1 MIALFPG
8 SSFAIEWI
16 YGAAKDAL
24 SAYPG
29 DLNQDMAAV
38 RAKLDKYTESPSPAN
53 TRSLEKTAQ
62 DFLERSL
69 KAFDLDWDT
78 LREEFQTS
86 DPQLADIARLFAGDD
101 TPANRAMILLRIWKK
116 ITELGKFTIRIP
128 ENSAPEP
135 SKSFTIASTN
145 DKQT

>member
-16 YGAAKDAL
+16 YVAAKDAL

-29 DLNQDMAAV
+29 DLDQDLADV

-62 DFLERSL
+62 DFLQRSL

-86 DPQLADIARLFAGDD
+86 DPQLADSARLFAGED
-101 TPANRAMILLRIWKK
+101 TPANRALILLKVWKK
-116 ITELGKFTIRIP
+116 ITELSKFEIRIP
-128 ENSAPEP
+128 E
-135 SKSFTIASTN
+135 SFTVDTRHSGGPVEQLAAP
-145 DKQT
+145 